1 MMIFKVCNLLRMAAV
16 VAAEDDSSLT
26 AGDKAI
32 ARFQKQRMKELK
44 GASAQ
49 AAAGSSSSQ
58 RVLCSVSR

>member
-1 MMIFKVCNLLRMAAV
+1 MVILKVCKLLRKAAV

-44 GASAQ
+44 GAPA
-49 AAAGSSSSQ
+49 
-58 RVLCSVSR
+58 

>member
-1 MMIFKVCNLLRMAAV
+1 MILNVCKLLRNAAV

-44 GASAQ
+44 GALAR
-49 AAAGSSSSQ
+49 AAAGSSILQ
-58 RVLCSVSR
+58 ML